1 MLLFLFTFISI
12 FTNSMKRAALVISIF
27 LLNIMLQA
35 QVLLTAECKSAYNEI
50 LSLKFGDA
58 RTLLELEK
66 EINPENTYIVYLENY
81 IDFLTLFIGE
91 NEDDFH
97 FLEKNKAERLEQI
110 SKLDND
116 SHYKKYMQGNI
127 HLQWAVIHLKFGEY
141 VTAAFEINK
150 AYRLLEANK
159 EKFPDFVP
167 NNISLGILHIM
178 IGLVPR
184 KYQWILNLISME
196 GNIEQGREELSN
208 VLQKSNTDPTYAYL
222 RTETLFY
229 LGFIE
234 LNINP
239 EKKKAL
245 DLLSELNEVK
255 QDNLLIS
262 YLVINILIRTGQNEK
277 ALLEF
282 ERINDRK
289 GYLPFYYLDYLHG
302 ECLLNKLKTTDARE
316 KYILF
321 LENFSGKNYLKD
333 ALRKKAW
340 TYLLIGDTLKYSQT
354 MEQMPSVGNKDID
367 NDKQAALDAKDASI
381 PNLQL
386 LKTRLLFDGGYYQRA
401 DSVLNRINPEDLNFG
416 QNLERYYRRA
426 RIAHEL
432 GNLDKAKLSYLET
445 IEKGESSHLY
455 FAGNS
460 ALKLAGIY
468 ESEGDLE
475 NAEYYYRSCLKMN
488 FTEYET
494 SIHSKAKTGLK
505 RVEEKQD

>member
-1 MLLFLFTFISI
+1 
-12 FTNSMKRAALVISIF
+12 MKRAALVIVII
-27 LLNIMLQA
+27 LLNFMLQA
-35 QVLLTAECKSAYNEI
+35 QVLLTEGCKSAYNEI
-50 LSLKFGDA
+50 VALKFGDA

-66 EINPENTYIVYLENY
+66 KINPENTYIVYLENY

-91 NEDDFH
+91 NEDDLH

-159 EKFPDFVP
+159 EKFPEFVP

-178 IGLVPR
+178 IGLVPG

-208 VLQKSNTDPTYAYL
+208 VLQKSITDPAYAYL
-222 RTETLFY
+222 HTETLFY

-239 EKKKAL
+239 DKTRAL
-245 DLLSELNEVK
+245 NFLSQLNEVK

-282 ERINDRK
+282 ERINDRE

-302 ECLLNKLKTTDARE
+302 ECLLNKLEMTDARG
-316 KYILF
+316 KYTLF

-333 ALRKKAW
+333 AVRKKSW
-340 TYLLIGDTLKYSQT
+340 TYLLMGDTLKYSQT
-354 MEQMPSVGNKDID
+354 VEQVASVGNNDVD
-367 NDKQAALDAKDASI
+367 SDKQAALDAKDASI

-386 LKTRLLFDGGYYQRA
+386 LKTRLLFDGGYYQKA
-401 DSVLNRINPEDLNFG
+401 DSLLNRINPKNLSFE

-432 GNLDKAKLSYLET
+432 GNLDKAKPSYLET
-445 IEKGESSHLY
+445 IEKGESSRLY

-468 ESEGDLE
+468 ESEGDLK

-505 RVEEKQD
+505 RVEKKQD